1 MSDVMEF
8 EKAEAHIRYHLADG
22 TLVPGVTTIVDVLN
36 KPVLVPWANKMGLK
50 GIDAMKYRDEAADI
64 GTLAH
69 KMIACQLREDDA
81 ELSDWSPNQIE
92 KASNALTKFVLYR
105 GEHKLKPTLIEQPLV
120 SEEYRYGGTPDYVG
134 LRDGVPVVLDLKT
147 GSGIYP
153 DAFVQVA
160 AYRQLVVEAG
170 HEADAVYILRVGRD
184 PSLSWQEQRVGNLD
198 VYFEMFLHCLALYE
212 LPKKLEG

>member
-1 MSDVMEF
+1 VSDVMEF

-50 GIDAMKYRDEAADI
+50 GIDAMKYRDEAAAI

-69 KMIACQLREDDA
+69 EMIACRLLGKEPD
-81 ELSDWSPNQIE
+81 LSDWSPNQIE
-92 KASNALTKFVLYR
+92 KATNALNKFVLYES
-105 GEHKLKPTLIEQPLV
+105 EHRLEPMVIERPLV
-120 SEEYRYGGTPDYVG
+120 SEKYRFGGTPDYLG

-153 DAFVQVA
+153 DAFIQVA
-160 AYRQLVVEAG
+160 GYRQLVWEASY
-170 HEADAVYILRVGRD
+170 EAEAVYILRVGRD
-184 PSLSWQEQRVGNLD
+184 SSLSWEEQRVGNLD
-198 VYFEMFLHCLALYE
+198 IYWEMFLHCLALYE
-212 LPKKLEG
+212 LPKRLGG